1 MFTIVMMD
9 STLYINAI
17 YSKYLD
23 LFRCIS
29 INVNRVAKNSVILY
43 LHLPKAIVRRLSKIQ
58 LLQ

>member
-29 INVNRVAKNSVILY
+29 INVNRVANNKY
-43 LHLPKAIVRRLSKIQ
+43 A
-58 LLQ
+58 